1 MQDRHG
7 NVHSGANRTAVAQY
21 DDAVEAFAI
30 YRGDPIA
37 ALDAAIGEAPAFASA
52 HIARALLLGL
62 ATEPAARD
70 AAAQALE
77 RVRGLPMNAR
87 EGALAA
93 ATSTVLAGEWTEAAL
108 ALDHHNMAWPMDFLA
123 LQAGHLVDFFRANAR
138 NLRDRIARAL
148 PRWPTDAPL
157 YPMLLGMHA
166 FGLEEAGDYG
176 RAEAAGRQALALDRR
191 DSWAHHAVAHVMEM
205 QGRAE
210 DGIGWMI
217 AREADWAG
225 PDNFFRVHN
234 WWHRAL
240 CHLSL
245 EQFDAALA
253 LYDAEIGAAPSAVA
267 VNLVDASALL
277 WRLHLRG
284 VDVAGRWEPLS
295 ALWEGVADGTTYPF
309 NDWHA
314 TMADLGAGRMDRH
327 AARLARIRVAARE
340 GGETGRWIAR
350 HGIPLIEGFTA
361 FWEGDNATAAATL
374 HRARF
379 ISDSFGG
386 SHAQRDVIDW
396 TLGEAAL
403 RGGMTGLAEALAH
416 ERLAR
421 TPFNPLDR
429 RLLARARR

>member
-7 NVHSGANRTAVAQY
+7 NTHSGANRTAVAHF
-21 DDAVEAFAI
+21 DDAVEAFAL

-37 ALDAAIGEAPAFASA
+37 AVDAAIEEAPEFAGA
-52 HIARALLLGL
+52 HIARALLFGL

-70 AAAQALE
+70 AADEALE
-77 RVRGLPMNAR
+77 VVRGLRMNAR
-87 EGALAA
+87 EASLAA
-93 ATSTVLAGEWTEAAL
+93 ATSTLLAGEWTEAAL
-108 ALDHHNMAWPMDFLA
+108 ALDRHNAAWPMDFLA
-123 LQAGHLVDFFRANAR
+123 VQAGHLVDFFRANAR
-138 NLRDRIARAL
+138 SLRDRIARVL
-148 PRWPTDAPL
+148 PRWSAEAPL
-157 YPMLLGMHA
+157 YPMLLGMQA

-176 RAEAAGRQALALDRR
+176 RAEEAGRRALALDRR

-277 WRLHLRG
+277 WRLQLLG
-284 VDVAGRWEPLS
+284 IDVGARWEPVS
-295 ALWEGVADGTTYPF
+295 DLWEGVADGALYPF

-314 TMADLGAGRMDRH
+314 AMADLGAGRMDRVE
-327 AARLARIRVAARE
+327 ARLARMRVAGGEA
-340 GGETGRWIAR
+340 GETGRWIAA
-350 HGIPLIEGFTA
+350 HGIPLIEGFSA
-361 FWEGDNATAAATL
+361 FWQGDNAAAAETL

-396 TLGEAAL
+396 TLGEAAV
-403 RGGMTGLAEALAH
+403 RGGMGDLAEALAH

-421 TPFNPLDR
+421 KPFNPLDR
-429 RLLARARR
+429 ALLERARL